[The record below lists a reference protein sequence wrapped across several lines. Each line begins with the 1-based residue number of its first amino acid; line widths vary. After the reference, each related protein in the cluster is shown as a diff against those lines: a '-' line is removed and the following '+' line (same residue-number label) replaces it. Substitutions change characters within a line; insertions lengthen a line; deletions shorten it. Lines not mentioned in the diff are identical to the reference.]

1 MVFRKDEWVFQRIDG
16 RYNSFLQSFL
26 TSSLLFCDK
35 NQSTLVD
42 ETPGERIYG
51 AWVPF
56 GGSEKGVQ
64 RKSLPVF
71 AVSQVPSAQNN
82 QYTKA
87 PYSGVACPE
96 FLHLSVLH

>member
-16 RYNSFLQSFL
+16 WYNSFLQSFL

-51 AWVPF
+51 A
-56 GGSEKGVQ
+56 
-64 RKSLPVF
+64 
-71 AVSQVPSAQNN
+71 
-82 QYTKA
+82 
-87 PYSGVACPE
+87 
-96 FLHLSVLH
+96 